1 MKSFGSPLCMRW
13 PLALLAA
20 CLLPSCGGDG
30 DSGNNTAGTPGGIV
44 ATDRTTVTDSPA
56 VILGTTFTA
65 TLTGAQQTPP
75 VQSAATASGII
86 MVDPATRVAKV
97 TVTTF
102 DIIGTGV
109 HVHAAAAGATGPIV
123 FPLAEISASGI
134 WTAQVTLTDAQLNA
148 LRAGNYYLN
157 VRSAAFPNG
166 EIRGQIM

>member
-1 MKSFGSPLCMRW
+1 
-13 PLALLAA
+13 
-20 CLLPSCGGDG
+20 
-30 DSGNNTAGTPGGIV
+30 
-44 ATDRTTVTDSPA
+44 
-56 VILGTTFTA
+56 
-65 TLTGAQQTPP
+65 
-75 VQSAATASGII
+75 

-123 FPLAEISASGI
+123 FALTEISASGI
-134 WTAQVTLTDAQLNA
+134 WSTQVRLTDAQLNA